1 MAVGIW
7 KSENGKGI
15 MELRARKR
23 AGESMWVMMN
33 D

>member
-7 KSENGKGI
+7 KGKRERI
-15 MELRARKR
+15 MEIRARKR